1 MVKRGGIVVTLVRPG
16 SKTTASRWDQMYFTG
31 PIIPSQPECGG
42 QPPPF
47 KIAPRWLYTLTMLE
61 HDEARSVAHHSGLQP
76 ERAEVLAQ
84 QPGEKRRAVCS
95 SDISLASGSVIR
107 DGKE

>member
-1 MVKRGGIVVTLVRPG
+1 MWSNAAESVTLVRPLAPRPRPLG
-16 SKTTASRWDQMYFTG
+16 GIRCTG
-31 PIIPSQPECGG
+31 PLIPSAEGSLPLSNEIT
-42 QPPPF
+42 
-47 KIAPRWLYTLTMLE
+47 KAVTLTMLE
-61 HDEARSVAHHSGLQP
+61 HDEARGVAHQPGLQP

-84 QPGEKRRAVCS
+84 QPGEKRRAGCS